1 MERAGILRWLLIGVA
16 IFLFLQYGAPALGW
30 DIGGDSG
37 PKTQGIA
44 KINLESTAPD
54 TRSEAQPCQIEG
66 ERFRAELSTQGASL
80 RHAWMTEDKYRSD
93 AEDPSSPP
101 IDVVTT
107 KLEPVMPL
115 RTSLRRPGDE
125 ANQIAYDDVDYEL
138 VSQDGSS
145 CVFRY
150 EDDEVLVDK
159 TVSATGRAFELSIDL
174 SVKNKADEPKKHRLT
189 INQTDYRSL
198 EETEGKL
205 GRVSPFMTR
214 AEIETTSDTERLDP
228 GEFEPGDFED
238 GEGFTS
244 EQWRRI
250 PGSARWV
257 AVSNAYFTKALFS
270 VNAPASPAGEAL
282 IENVWV
288 DGKHVGNIYHARLNY
303 GLQELA
309 PGASTSYEVLAFVG
323 PKERQA
329 LAAVGGDGANY
340 DATNLLD
347 LGVFSFIGKLLIQ
360 YLYFLY
366 GFTKTWGWA
375 IVLLTITVKLL
386 LFPLSI
392 AQIRSSLGMRKL
404 KPAIDELNKKHKDD
418 PAQKAVAMQE
428 LMKKNNVTN
437 PMLGCLPLL
446 LQMPVWF
453 ALYTSLQTAVELYHT
468 PFGPFIFD
476 MSSPDRWHIMPF
488 LLGASSF
495 LQQHLMP
502 MQGDP
507 MQQKMMKYFMPAMF
521 TVFMF
526 FLPAGLGIYF
536 LTNTWLGI
544 GQQLAVEKF
553 YKSREADDDS
563 GSGPDSEKDG
573 GDAKEKTTKKSSS
586 SSKATKAAVG
596 RA

>member
-16 IFLFLQYGAPALGW
+16 IYLFLQYGAPALGW

-44 KINLESTAPD
+44 AANLEAKAPE
-54 TRSEAQPCQIEG
+54 TRAEEKTCQLEG
-66 ERFRAELSTQGASL
+66 QRFRAEVSTHGASL
-80 RHAWMTEDKYRSD
+80 RHAWMTDDKYRSD

-101 IDVVTT
+101 IDLVTT
-107 KLEPVMPL
+107 SLESVMPL
-115 RTSLRRPGDE
+115 RTSLRRPGAE
-125 ANQIAYDDVDYEL
+125 ADQVAYDDVDYTL
-138 VSQDGSS
+138 VSQDGKS

-150 EDDEVLVDK
+150 EDDQVVVDK
-159 TVSATGRAFELSIDL
+159 TISSTERPFELKLDL
-174 SVKNKADEPKKHRLT
+174 TVKNKADANKKHRLT
-189 INQTDYRSL
+189 VDQTDYRTL
-198 EETEGKL
+198 EDIESKL
-205 GRVSPFMTR
+205 GRQAEFMTR
-214 AEIETTSDTERLDP
+214 SEIESTSETERFDP
-228 GEFEPGDFED
+228 SDFEPSDFED

-244 EQWRRI
+244 EQWRRVD
-250 PGSARWV
+250 GAARWA
-257 AVSNAYFTKALFS
+257 AVSNSFFTKALFP
-270 VNAPASPAGEAL
+270 VKAPVSPAGEAL
-282 IENVWV
+282 IEHVWA
-288 DGKHVGNIYHARLNY
+288 DGQHVGNIYHARLNY

-309 PGASTSYEVLAFVG
+309 PGASSTYEVLAYIG

-329 LAAVGGDGANY
+329 LAAVGGEGAEY
-340 DATNLLD
+340 DAVNLLD

-360 YLYFLY
+360 YLYLLY

-375 IVLLTITVKLL
+375 ICLLTITVKLL

-404 KPAIDELNKKHKDD
+404 KPAIDELNKKYKDD

-468 PFGPFIFD
+468 PFGPFI
-476 MSSPDRWHIMPF
+476 PDLSAPGKYFIIPAV
-488 LLGASSF
+488 LGASSF

-507 MQQKMMKYFMPAMF
+507 MQQKMMKFFMPAMF
-521 TVFMF
+521 TVFML

-563 GSGPDSEKDG
+563 GSGPDSEKEE
-573 GDAKEKTTKKSSS
+573 GDSKKKSG
-586 SSKATKAAVG
+586 SKAGKAAVG
-596 RA
+596 NA